1 MNLLEC
7 KDLHFAYAP
16 KAPVLTGLDLRVAQG
31 QVVGLLGSNGAGKTT
46 LMHIALGMLRPQ
58 RGATR
63 VFGIDP
69 LVDPVQVKQRVGFL
83 SEQQLLPPGMRVR
96 AVLDFHR
103 QLFPTWDKALEHDL
117 LERFPLDLRTRVAH
131 LSKGQARQL
140 GLLCAV
146 AHRPELLLLDEP
158 AGGLD
163 PAARRQFLEASIQL
177 LNESGSTIVFSS
189 HHMTDVERMADRIV
203 LLDGGGLLLDGALD
217 ELHEQYVV
225 AVLPGSGANAQKLAD
240 LHSCLRVRRHKNT
253 VHAVLRGTS
262 EAVGVS
268 LAREL
273 PEAHAACQHVPL
285 EELFVELLGVDS

>member
-7 KDLHFAYAP
+7 KDLHFAYSRA
-16 KAPVLTGLDLRVAQG
+16 APVLAGLDLQVVQG
-31 QVVGLLGSNGAGKTT
+31 QVIGLLGSNGAGKTT

-58 RGATR
+58 QGSTR
-63 VFGIDP
+63 VFDIDP

-83 SEQQLLPPGMRVR
+83 SEQQLLPAGMRVR
-96 AVLDFHR
+96 SVLDFHR
-103 QLFPTWDKALEHDL
+103 QLFPTWDSALERDL
-117 LERFPLDLRTRVAH
+117 LQRFPLDLRARVAH

-163 PAARRQFLEASIQL
+163 PAARRQFLEAAIQL

-203 LLDGGGLLLDGALD
+203 LLDGGAVLLDGALD

-225 AVLPGSGANAQKLAD
+225 AVLPAQGANEQKLAD
-240 LHSCLRVRRHKNT
+240 LDSCLRVRRHKNT
-253 VHAVLRGTS
+253 LHAVLRGTP
-262 EAVGVS
+262 ETVGAS
-268 LAREL
+268 LAQAL
-273 PEAHAACQHVPL
+273 PDANAACQHVPL
-285 EELFVELLGVDS
+285 EELFVGLLGVDS

>member
-16 KAPVLTGLDLRVAQG
+16 KAPVLTGLDLHVAQG
-31 QVVGLLGSNGAGKTT
+31 QVIGLLGSNGAGKTT

-58 RGATR
+58 RGSTR

-96 AVLDFHR
+96 SVLDFHR

-117 LERFPLDLRTRVAH
+117 LERFPLDLRSRVAS

-163 PAARRQFLEASIQL
+163 PASRRQFLEAAIQL
-177 LNESGSTIVFSS
+177 LNESGSTILFSS

-203 LLDGGGLLLDGALD
+203 LLDRGAVLLDGALD

-225 AVLPGSGANAQKLAD
+225 AVLPSNGCSAESLAG
-240 LHSCLRVRRHKNT
+240 LNGCLRVRRHKGT
-253 VHAVLRGTS
+253 HHAVLRGTP
-262 EAVGVS
+262 EAVS
-268 LAREL
+268 SILESEL
-273 PEAHAACQHVPL
+273 RLTDTTCQHVPL